1 MMMIGAVGFRFVR
14 GIIKSAVLSSNEST
28 WDYWQRS
35 MSKTDI
41 VCMYDKGN
49 DVLLTLGEIKL
60 VMTMMMMV
68 MIVTMMMMVILII
81 VMMMMMMMMMTM
93 MMVMIVTMM
102 MIVTTMVT
110 VMMVTMMTMMMM
122 MMMIAHD
129 ECYDVF
135 VLIMMMIIDYDFYD
149 NYD

>member
-81 VMMMMMMMMMTM
+81 VMMMMMMMMTM

>member
-1 MMMIGAVGFRFVR
+1 MIGAVGFRFVR

-60 VMTMMMMV
+60 VMT
-68 MIVTMMMMVILII
+68 
-81 VMMMMMMMMMTM
+81 
-93 MMVMIVTMM
+93 
-102 MIVTTMVT
+102 TMVT
-110 VMMVTMMTMMMM
+110 VMMVTMMMMMM
-122 MMMIAHD
+122 MVMMMIAHD

-149 NYD
+149 IYD

>member
-1 MMMIGAVGFRFVR
+1 MIGAVGFRFVR

-68 MIVTMMMMVILII
+68 MIVTMMMI
-81 VMMMMMMMMMTM
+81 VMMMMMMMMM
-93 MMVMIVTMM
+93 
-102 MIVTTMVT
+102 IVTT
-110 VMMVTMMTMMMM
+110 MMVTMMTMMMM
-122 MMMIAHD
+122 MVMMMIDHD

-135 VLIMMMIIDYDFYD
+135 VLIMMMITDYDYYD